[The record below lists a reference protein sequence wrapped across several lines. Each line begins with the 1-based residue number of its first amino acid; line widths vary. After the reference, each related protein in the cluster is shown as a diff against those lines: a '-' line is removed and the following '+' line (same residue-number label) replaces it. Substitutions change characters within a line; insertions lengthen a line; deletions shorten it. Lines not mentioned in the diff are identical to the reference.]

1 MAIKDINED
10 RSDATVAK
18 SPSGRVRRTPVGV
31 RNVLTVR
38 GKDPAYEY
46 RIVNDQSDR
55 IEMFK
60 DAGYELVNAA
70 DVIIGDRRV
79 NKASPEGSYAQVSVG
94 GGDKAVVMRIK
105 KEWFQEDQKR
115 KIDYVAETEAA
126 TKSEALKDTY
136 GKFEIT

>member
-1 MAIKDINED
+1 MAIKETNVD

-55 IEMFK
+55 IEQFK
-60 DAGYELVNAA
+60 DAGYELVNAS
-70 DVIIGDRRV
+70 DVIVGDRRV
-79 NKASPEGSYAQVSVG
+79 NKASPEGSFAQVAVG

-105 KEWFQEDQKR
+105 REWYDEDQAR
-115 KIDYVAETEAA
+115 KVQNVAETEAA
-126 TKSEALKDTY
+126 TKTEALKGTY
-136 GKFEIT
+136 GKLEIS